1 VEEFGVLT
9 LQAGIYPD
17 SSPGERGWRVAP
29 PKTIGVWPLLAALA
43 VFFVAP
49 AVTIITNSVTEP
61 AGAGL
66 SNFRQVLADP
76 TFARFVVNTLRT
88 ALIVSAITGAVGYF
102 YAYAMYRS
110 GSLMRA
116 FLMNCALLPFWTSL
130 LVRSFAWTVILR
142 DTGIVNWALMRMG
155 IVDAPIGML
164 RTPFAVTLGMAQ
176 ILLPFTI
183 FPAYASMIKFDPDL
197 LRAARSLGAGPVK
210 AFWQVFFPQTRSGLV
225 AGLLL
230 VFVLA
235 LGYYITPVLLGGPG
249 DQPVAVLIDAQ
260 VTRQLNWG
268 VAGSMSAVVTLAVL
282 VFLAAGWR
290 VVSKIFPV

>member
-1 VEEFGVLT
+1 LEEFGVLT
-9 LQAGIYPD
+9 LQAGIDPD
-17 SSPGERGWRVAP
+17 QRPGKRGWRIAP
-29 PKTIGVWPLLAALA
+29 PKTIGAWPLLAALA

-49 AVTIITNSVTEP
+49 AATIIANSVTEP

-66 SNFRQVLADP
+66 SNFRHVLADP
-76 TFARFVVNTLRT
+76 TFARFVSNTVRT

-110 GSLMRA
+110 GRFVRA

-142 DTGIVNWALMRMG
+142 DTGIVNWALMRVG

-164 RTPFAVTLGMAQ
+164 RTPFAVTIGMAQ

-210 AFWQVFFPQTRSGLV
+210 AFWQVFFPQTRTGLV

-230 VFVLA
+230 VFVLG

-268 VAGSMSAVVTLAVL
+268 VAGSMSAIVTLAVL

-290 VVSKIFPV
+290 VVSKIFPG

>member
-1 VEEFGVLT
+1 LSLES
-9 LQAGIYPD
+9 GIHPD
-17 SSPGERGWRVAP
+17 QGREKRGWSIAP
-29 PKTIGVWPLLAALA
+29 PKTLGAWPLLAALA
-43 VFFVAP
+43 LFFVVP
-49 AVTIITNSVTEP
+49 AATIIASSVTEP

-66 SNFRQVLADP
+66 SNFHQVLTDP
-76 TFARFVVNTLRT
+76 TFLRFVVNTVRT
-88 ALIVSAITGAVGYF
+88 ALVVSAVTGAVGYF

-110 GSLMRA
+110 GGFLRA

-142 DTGIVNWALMRMG
+142 DTGIVNWALMRIG

-164 RTPFAVTLGMAQ
+164 RTPFAVTIGMAQ
-176 ILLPFTI
+176 ILLPFAILPT
-183 FPAYASMIKFDPDL
+183 YASMSKFDPGL
-197 LRAARSLGAGPVK
+197 LRAARSLGAGPVE
-210 AFWQVFFPQTRSGLV
+210 AFWQVFFPQTRTGLV

-230 VFVLA
+230 VFVLS

-249 DQPVAVLIDAQ
+249 DQPVAVLIDSQ

-268 VAGSMSAVVTLAVL
+268 VAGAMSAVVTLAVL

-290 VVSKIFPV
+290 VVTKMFLA